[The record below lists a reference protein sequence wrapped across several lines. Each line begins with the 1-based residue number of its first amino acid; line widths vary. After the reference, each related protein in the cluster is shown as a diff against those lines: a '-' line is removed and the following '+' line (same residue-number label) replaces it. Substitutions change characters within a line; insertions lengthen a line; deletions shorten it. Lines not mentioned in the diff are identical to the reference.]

1 MYTSKRDYIFIFTDV
16 CTCMHITHYYIIYI
30 QIILFKYEKKP
41 STPVLTYMLHTSK
54 YVYYVYVYM
63 CRC

>member
-16 CTCMHITHYYIIYI
+16 CTCMHITHYNIIYI
-30 QIILFKYEKKP
+30 QIIFINTKTT
-41 STPVLTYMLHTSK
+41 STPVLMYMLHTSK